1 MSAVMSEIMSVNM
14 NANMSAAGH
23 LAGRRLDGKV
33 ALITGGSNGIG
44 LASARLF
51 QQNGARV
58 IVTGRDAEGL
68 AAAQEELGPDALVLQ
83 SDAAS
88 LEQIDAVL
96 AQAKARFGRIDVL
109 FLNAGLSSPAP
120 FEQVTEAQFDA
131 IVGLNVKAVFF
142 TIQKAL
148 PLLAQGASVIVTT
161 SITNQTGTPNFSVYG
176 ASKAALRSLVQS
188 LSLALIGRGI
198 RVNAISP
205 GPIDTNAFQRLK
217 LAPQRVAEIH
227 ADIRA
232 KSPIGRFGL
241 ASEVAKVALFLACD
255 DAAYV
260 VGEEIV
266 VDGGL
271 THVCLA

>member
-1 MSAVMSEIMSVNM
+1 MSVTTQP
-14 NANMSAAGH
+14 GK
-23 LAGRRLDGKV
+23 LEGKV
-33 ALITGGSNGIG
+33 VLITGGSNGIG

-51 QQNGARV
+51 QSHGAQLV
-58 IVTGRDAEGL
+58 ITGRDPDTL
-68 AAAQEELGPDALVLQ
+68 AVAQQLLGPDALCLQ
-83 SDAAS
+83 SEAGELAAVDR
-88 LEQIDAVL
+88 LL
-96 AQAKARFGRIDVL
+96 AQVAARFGRIDVL
-109 FLNAGLSSPAP
+109 FLNAGLSRPAP
-120 FEQVTEAQFDA
+120 FEQVSEEQFDQ
-131 IVGLNVKAVFF
+131 IVGLNFKASFF

-148 PLLAQGASVIVTT
+148 PLMQAGACVIVTT

-188 LSLALIGRGI
+188 LSLVLIERGI

-205 GPIDTNAFQRLK
+205 GPIATNAFARLK
-217 LAPQRVAEIH
+217 LPEERVAAIH
-227 ADIRA
+227 AEIRA
-232 KSPIGRFGL
+232 RSPIKRFGT
-241 ASEVAKVALFLACD
+241 AEEVAKVALFLASD